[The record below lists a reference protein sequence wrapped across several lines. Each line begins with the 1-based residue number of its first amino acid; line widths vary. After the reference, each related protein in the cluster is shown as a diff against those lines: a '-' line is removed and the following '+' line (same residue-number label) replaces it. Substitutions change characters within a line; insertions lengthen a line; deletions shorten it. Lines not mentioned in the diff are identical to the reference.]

1 MKKLL
6 IIVFLTFMLF
16 GCGKNEKTDTND
28 KAIVIYF
35 SRAGENYSVGNVDVG
50 NTAIMASYI
59 KDYLKCDSF
68 EIVPEVPYSD
78 VYDEVYVQANT
89 EKQEQARPAIKNKI
103 DNLKD
108 YNTIFLGYPIWCND
122 LPMIMYTFMETY
134 DLSNKTIIP
143 FNTHEKSKSAGTYEI
158 IQKLLPNSKVN
169 LNGLYLTGSEARTE
183 DGRRKTEQWLKSL
196 DY

>member
-6 IIVFLTFMLF
+6 IIIFITLMLF
-16 GCGKNEKTDTND
+16 GCGKEEKANIDD

-78 VYDEVYVQANT
+78 VYDEVYAQANT
-89 EKQEQARPAIKNKI
+89 EKQEKARPAIKNSI
-103 DNLKD
+103 DNLSD

-122 LPMIMYTFMETY
+122 LPMIMYTFMESY

-143 FNTHEKSKSAGTYEI
+143 FNTHEKSKSAGTYET
-158 IQKLLPNSKVN
+158 IQKLLPNAKVN

-183 DGRRKTEQWLKSL
+183 DGRIKTEQWLKSL
-196 DY
+196 GY

>member
-16 GCGKNEKTDTND
+16 GCGKNEKRDTND

-183 DGRRKTEQWLKSL
+183 DGRKKTVQWLKSL
-196 DY
+196 GY

>member
-183 DGRRKTEQWLKSL
+183 DGRKKTVQWLKSL
-196 DY
+196 GY